1 MVARSP
7 FVALGLVFSF
17 LFALS
22 GGVVHAA
29 PQILGVVA
37 SAAPV
42 PMTCSG
48 GLCTADFSA
57 FCMQQHRVS
66 PRGGTLYRTAKGTNL
81 TLVSTAPDGTQRSVI
96 VDDKVS
102 IQSKR
107 GHFAVRVTLPESTV
121 KELGGQLAAL
131 NISALASLVPVAQAG
146 DKTPLSKAEIAH
158 VTGVQRNIVARALAA
173 DRDQESVAVGT
184 MTRLISALP
193 RWGRVSAE
201 RRQNLWR
208 DVIGP
213 EPTEASNIGL
223 QKAAKEFRYC
233 QHWADTGR
241 GYGLRHCLE
250 EMHDFKADRI
260 TKKAWKAVLPGG

>member
-1 MVARSP
+1 MVARSR
-7 FVALGLVFSF
+7 FFALGLVFSF
-17 LFALS
+17 LFVLS
-22 GGVVHAA
+22 GGTVLAA

-37 SAAPV
+37 SAAPLPV
-42 PMTCSG
+42 TCAG
-48 GLCTADFSA
+48 GLCTAEFSA

-66 PRGGTLYRTAKGTNL
+66 PRGGTPYRTAKGTIL
-81 TLVSTAPDGTQRSVI
+81 TLVSTAPDGTQRSV
-96 VDDKVS
+96 VVNDKVS

-107 GHFAVRVTLPESTV
+107 GHFAVRVTLPESAV
-121 KELGGQLAAL
+121 RGLGGQVAAL
-131 NISALASLVPVAQAG
+131 DVGALASLVPVAQAG
-146 DKTPLSKAEIAH
+146 DKTPLSKSEIAH
-158 VTGVQRNIVARALAA
+158 VTGVQRKIVARVLAS
-173 DRDQESVAVGT
+173 DSDQETVTVGT

-201 RRQNLWR
+201 RRRTLWR
-208 DVIGP
+208 DVVGP

>member
-1 MVARSP
+1 MVAGIR
-7 FVALGLVFSF
+7 FVALGIVFF
-17 LFALS
+17 LMIS
-22 GGVVHAA
+22 GPAIAA

-48 GLCTADFSA
+48 GLCTAEFSA

-66 PRGGTLYRTAKGTNL
+66 PRGGTPYQTAKGTNL
-81 TLVSTAPDGTQRSVI
+81 TLVSTAADGTKRSVI
-96 VDDKVS
+96 VNDKVS

-107 GHFAVRVTLPESTV
+107 GHFAVQVTLPESTV
-121 KELGGQLAAL
+121 KGLGGQVAAL
-131 NISALASLVPVAQAG
+131 DINVLASLVPMVQVG
-146 DKTPLSKAEIAH
+146 DETPLSKAEIAH
-158 VTGVQRNIVARALAA
+158 VTGIQRKIVAKALAS
-173 DRDQESVAVGT
+173 DREQETITVGT

-193 RWGRVSAE
+193 RYGRVSAA
-201 RRQNLWR
+201 RRQSLWR
-208 DVIGP
+208 DIVGP
-213 EPTEASNIGL
+213 EPTQRSNIGL

-233 QHWADTGR
+233 KHWADTGR

-250 EMHDFKADRI
+250 EMHDFKADQI